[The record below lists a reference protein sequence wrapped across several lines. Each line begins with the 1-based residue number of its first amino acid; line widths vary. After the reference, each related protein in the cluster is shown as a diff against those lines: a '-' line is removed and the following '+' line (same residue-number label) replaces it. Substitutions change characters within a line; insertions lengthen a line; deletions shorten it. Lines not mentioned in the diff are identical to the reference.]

1 MGYVSSPWPLLFYQ
15 LVGHPFSLWGVS
27 FWYLWCTCSNL
38 YTIRVFAGGICDELS
53 SGCVENKNTLTYCI
67 YIYICCCYAAAK
79 LVRFCGCVALCCWY
93 AVVVLLFLVCC
104 CCCCCYVAVTHL
116 ACRCN
121 VACCVV
127 ALLLCCCC
135 FSLKVFSFAIFA
147 MVGTRFSCKLV

>member
-67 YIYICCCYAAAK
+67 YIYMLLLCCCQACAI
-79 LVRFCGCVALCCWY
+79 LWVCCSM
-93 AVVVLLFLVCC
+93 LLVCC
-104 CCCCCYVAVTHL
+104 CCVAVSGML
-116 ACRCN
+116 LLL
-121 VACCVV
+121 
-127 ALLLCCCC
+127 LLLCCCYA
-135 FSLKVFSFAIFA
+135 FGMSL
-147 MVGTRFSCKLV
+147 